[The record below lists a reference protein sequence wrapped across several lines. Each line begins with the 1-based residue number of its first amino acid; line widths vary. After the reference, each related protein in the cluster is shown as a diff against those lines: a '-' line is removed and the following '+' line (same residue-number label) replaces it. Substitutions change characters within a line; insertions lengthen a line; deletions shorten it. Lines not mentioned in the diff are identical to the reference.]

1 MLYWVHLAMSGIW
14 THTLVV
20 KGTDCTDICKSNYHT
35 IPATTDPNCVSNGM
49 VKKQI
54 TLIYIYLCTN
64 LPTTTFN
71 SSIAKCWPIQFL
83 QRHNRMSEWLLLN
96 DKQEKMFYSLIL
108 ARASYIMMTWWCLFH
123 GWTGF
128 LHHYTNAAVSRMQG
142 CTIERLVKISS
153 TINLLFILFV
163 TRFIRGIYY

>member
-1 MLYWVHLAMSGIW
+1 MVEETGVPGKNHRTVASHWQTLYHIMLYWVHLAMSGIW

-35 IPATTDPNCVSNGM
+35 IPATTDPNCISNGM

-96 DKQEKMFYSLIL
+96 DKQEKMFYSHIL

-128 LHHYTNAAVSRMQG
+128 L
-142 CTIERLVKISS
+142 
-153 TINLLFILFV
+153 
-163 TRFIRGIYY
+163 